1 MRMRKKKNLEERIAV
16 CQDWLI
22 EVDTSEKDLSKA
34 LLQKQLLNY
43 EEIFGNS
50 NKVELEIGCGKGQ
63 FIFEMAKRRPDTNF
77 IAVEKTRN
85 VIVHALEKAKKD
97 NISNVRFICTGAEY
111 LEKYLPEKSIEL
123 LYLNFSCPFQKDKYA
138 KHRLTHR
145 DFLAIYKTLLVDGA
159 RIYQKTDN
167 MKFFEFSIG
176 EFSYCNLLIENVSL
190 DLHNSDFEGNIV
202 TEYEKRFSDLGQ
214 VIYRLE
220 ASFRE

>member
-1 MRMRKKKNLEERIAV
+1 MRMRKKKNLETRIEA

-34 LLQKQLLNY
+34 LLEKQLLNY
-43 EEIFGNS
+43 EQIFGNS
-50 NKVELEIGCGKGQ
+50 NKVQLEIGCGKGQ
-63 FIFEMAKRRPDTNF
+63 FIFEMAKRHPDINF

-85 VIVHALEKAKKD
+85 VIVHALEKAKND
-97 NISNVRFICTGAEY
+97 NIANVRFICTGAEY
-111 LEKYLPEKSIEL
+111 LEKYLPEKTIDL
-123 LYLNFSCPFQKDKYA
+123 LHLNFSCPFQKDKYA

-145 DFLAIYKTLLVDGA
+145 DFLAIYKKLLIDGA

-167 MKFFEFSIG
+167 MKFFEFSIS

-190 DLHNSDFEGNIV
+190 DLHNSGFEGNIV

-220 ASFRE
+220 ASFR